1 MKATLLSAS
10 IAAVL
15 FGALSPLPLAA
26 QAESGQVSSAPST
39 YLIEFEQP
47 GMLRFQRQ
55 LTPGQRFDPQR
66 LDTVLYRNELI
77 SQQAEFKAGMNAAL
91 GREVKVTHHYLAS
104 HSGIAAELTAEEA
117 AAIARM
123 PGVAKVNAE
132 TVEVLH
138 TQRGP
143 AFIGA
148 NTIWDGSNVP
158 GGVGTRGEG
167 MVIATLDSGAV
178 LPHPSFNNDAAC
190 GHGTTQPEKVLS
202 ALDCSSTDIE
212 GLCNGASAIDTNGH
226 GTHTASTSGGNRV
239 DQSAVPPPAF
249 TTISGVAPCASLRI
263 YKVCPGSSCPGADIA
278 AGLEGVLLHGD
289 VSVMNFSISG
299 GLSPWGDNDRIK
311 LDLVEAGVLVAASAG
326 NTRAETPNPVGQV
339 NHRGPWVLSVAAST
353 HDETG
358 ASGLLSVTGPG
369 TPPANLANIP
379 MTRGS
384 ASPNGVNQV
393 NLPIR
398 HFTGQPV
405 GAEGCT
411 ASTPFPADF
420 FDGAAAL
427 IHRGTCAFTEKAI
440 NAFNA
445 GAEYVIIRNNATGAL
460 SPSTPGQPAIPVY
473 AIPQTEGNA
482 LVAFV
487 DANPTTT
494 TINTVITPVPGDKL
508 ADFSLRG
515 PTPGSLVDLQK
526 PNITGPGVNIYAAIT
541 DATSAPLY
549 GLLSG
554 TSMSSPHL
562 AGAATLVR
570 AVQPTWTPT
579 EVISAIQMTAV
590 RAGQKDLST
599 APWDW
604 DDVGSGR
611 VDLTRA
617 TKAGLLMDESIANF
631 LAANPAAGGDVK
643 TLNLPSVRDVS
654 CNEEG
659 CSFTRTVRSVLADPV
674 MYAVSVDQPEG
685 FEVEV
690 SPSNFSLTQN
700 QTQVLT
706 ITATPVRFEPG
717 TAIRFGAINLTSNVG
732 APVQHITVALQGQ
745 GQTEEIFLNGFE
757 TLPVR

>member
-26 QAESGQVSSAPST
+26 QAASGQVSSAPST

-47 GMLRFQRQ
+47 GMLRFQRE

-66 LDTVLYRNELI
+66 LDTVIYRNQLM

-104 HSGIAAELTAEEA
+104 HSGIAAVLTAEEA

-123 PGVAKVNAE
+123 PGVAKVKAE
-132 TVEVLH
+132 TIEVLH

-178 LPHPSFNNDAAC
+178 LPHPSFNNDASC
-190 GHGTTQPEKVLS
+190 GHGTTQPAKVLS
-202 ALDCSSTDIE
+202 ALDCSTSDVN
-212 GLCNGASAIDTNGH
+212 GLCNGPSVQDTNGH
-226 GTHTASTSGGNRV
+226 GTHTASTSGGNALNGT
-239 DQSAVPPPAF
+239 AVPAPVAHPE
-249 TTISGVAPCASLRI
+249 ISGVAPCASVRI
-263 YKVCPGSSCPGADIA
+263 YRVCPDSCPGADIA
-278 AGLEGVLLHGD
+278 AGMESILLHGD
-289 VSVMNFSISG
+289 VSVMNFSVSG
-299 GLSPWGDNDRIK
+299 GTSPWGDNDRIK

-353 HDETG
+353 HDDIGEL
-358 ASGLLSVTGPG
+358 ASTMTVTGPG
-369 TPPANLANIP
+369 TPPDALAGIS
-379 MTRGS
+379 MTLGS
-384 ASPNGVNQV
+384 ESPQGDEQV
-393 NLPIR
+393 DLPIR

-411 ASTPFPADF
+411 ASTPFPAGF
-420 FDGAAAL
+420 FNGAAAL
-427 IHRGTCAFTEKAI
+427 IHRGSCAFTEKVT

-445 GAEYVIIRNNATGAL
+445 GAVFVIIRNNAPGPL
-460 SPSTPGQPAIPVY
+460 SPATAAVPAIPTY
-473 AIPQTEGNA
+473 AIQQAAGNA

-487 DANPTTT
+487 DANPTTAT
-494 TINTVITPVPGDKL
+494 FSTEFGPIPGDKL

-515 PTPGSLVDLQK
+515 PTPGNLVDLQK
-526 PNITGPGVNIYAAIT
+526 PNITGPGVNIYAA
-541 DATSAPLY
+541 DLDPS
-549 GLLSG
+549 GFGFNSG

-570 AVQPTWTPT
+570 AVQPSWTPT
-579 EVISAIQMTAV
+579 EVMSAIQMTAV
-590 RAGQKDLST
+590 RAGEKDVT
-599 APWDW
+599 AAPWDW

-617 TKAGLLMDESIANF
+617 AKAGLLMDESIANF
-631 LAANPAAGGDVK
+631 LAANPATGGDVK
-643 TLNLPSVRDVS
+643 TLNLPSVRDVT

-685 FEVEV
+685 FVVEV
-690 SPSNFSLTQN
+690 SPSNFALTED

-732 APVQHITVALQGQ
+732 APVQHITVALQGL
-745 GQTEEIFLNGFE
+745 GQTAEIFVNGFE
-757 TLPVR
+757 TVPVR